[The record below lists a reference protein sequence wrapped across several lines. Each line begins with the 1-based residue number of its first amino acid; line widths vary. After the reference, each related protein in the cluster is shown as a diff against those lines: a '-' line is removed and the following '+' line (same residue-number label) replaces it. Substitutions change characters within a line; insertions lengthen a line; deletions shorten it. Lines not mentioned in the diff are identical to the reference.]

1 MGEANYPTCRLNKEI
16 EVTGLHTAF
25 IKDMVDNYTSR
36 GEFHNFWELA
46 LVLDGSVYVT
56 TDKME
61 FFLEKHTMVL
71 HPPMEFHRHF
81 NATGDQS
88 RFAVLSF
95 DAAVMPDV
103 SARVFGLTPK
113 QCDQLCSL
121 IRYIE
126 ESCEMQDKLAVLRS
140 REDRQFAQQEIKSR
154 LELFLLSVF
163 RGKTLA
169 RRSRSPEYERIV
181 SYLGSVLEENRSLS
195 QLALGLGMSPS
206 SLKRIFSEYGQTG
219 IMRYYRQMRMYRA
232 VELLK
237 EGGSV
242 REVSEQMNFSS
253 QSAFCNAFK
262 RILGE
267 PPSKYQRSG
276 Q

>member
-1 MGEANYPTCRLNKEI
+1 MGEAIYPTCRLNKEI

-25 IKDMVDNYTSR
+25 IRDMADNDTSR

-46 LVLDGSVYVT
+46 LVLDGTVYVA

-61 FFLEKHTMVL
+61 FPLEKHAMVI

-81 NATGDQS
+81 NAAGDQS

-169 RRSRSPEYERIV
+169 RLSRSPEYERIV

-206 SLKRIFSEYGQTG
+206 SLKRIFFENRQSG

-267 PPSKYQRSG
+267 PPSKYQRSD